1 MAVAVQEEETKDGPS
16 LIVQVVALLVV
27 TALAAGMG
35 WYAGGYLEA
44 HYAQQEK
51 PASAG
56 ESEVSEKPV
65 EQVSGEAAASSNVI
79 TLDPITTNL
88 ADPSDVW
95 VRLELA
101 VVLEDGSDPAL
112 AQEIHQDFF
121 AFMRTVKLKQIE
133 SASGFQ
139 HLKADLLE
147 RARIRSGGRVKEVLF
162 MTFLY
167 E

>member
-1 MAVAVQEEETKDGPS
+1 MAVAVQEEETRKGPS
-16 LIVQVVALLVV
+16 LIVQAAALLVV

-35 WYAGGYLEA
+35 WYTGGYLEA
-44 HYAQQEK
+44 RYAQQEK
-51 PASAG
+51 PDDADQSPGNKRPA
-56 ESEVSEKPV
+56 EHA
-65 EQVSGEAAASSNVI
+65 SGEAAASSNVV

-101 VVLEDGSDPAL
+101 VVLESGADPAL
-112 AQEIHQDFF
+112 AQEIHQDLF

-147 RARIRSGGRVKEVLF
+147 RARIRSEGRVEKVLF